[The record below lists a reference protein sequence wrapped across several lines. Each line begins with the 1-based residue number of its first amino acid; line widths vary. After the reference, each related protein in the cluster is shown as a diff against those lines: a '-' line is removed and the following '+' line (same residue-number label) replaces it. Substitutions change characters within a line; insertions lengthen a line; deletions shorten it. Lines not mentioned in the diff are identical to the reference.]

1 MKKRRL
7 WIRAAILF
15 LLAAAVGFSLYANFT
30 KGDVQKVEIGE
41 KAPDFKLVDLNG
53 EKHRLSD
60 YEGQGVFLNF
70 VSLAKKNFPI
80 LTINISNLKI
90 MASKYWRSTSEK
102 LNLPLINLLSDIISP
117 FQL

>member
-7 WIRAAILF
+7 WIRTAVLC

-41 KAPDFKLVDLNG
+41 KAPDFELIDLNG

-70 VSLAKKNFPI
+70 WGSRASLLVLSEIPRAQGAG
-80 LTINISNLKI
+80 T
-90 MASKYWRSTSEK
+90 MRSGK
-102 LNLPLINLLSDIISP
+102 
-117 FQL
+117 

>member
-7 WIRAAILF
+7 WIRTAILS
-15 LLAAAVGFSLYANFT
+15 LLAVAVGFSLYANFT

-70 VSLAKKNFPI
+70 WGTFCKPWKKNFPI

-90 MASKYWRSTSEK
+90 TASKYWRSTSEK
-102 LNLPLINLLSDIISP
+102 LNLPLINLLSDII
-117 FQL
+117 